1 MNNSHNAIIIG
12 LGGPRGDDA
21 AGWVAVDRL
30 AERPPR
36 GVRLVKTGDC
46 LSLAALLC
54 EASYP
59 FTVIVDAA
67 APCGRPGTIRSF
79 DLDEISLERGSAW
92 STHGVG
98 LIEALELVAA
108 LGDTIQRLRLHT
120 IEAKTVGQACGLSRE
135 VDSALDR
142 VVETILA
149 DFAEAQAHA

>member
-1 MNNSHNAIIIG
+1 MNINYHAIIIG

-21 AGWVAVDRL
+21 AGWIAVDRL
-30 AERPPR
+30 AERSPR
-36 GVRLVKTGDC
+36 GVSLMKSGDC

-54 EASYP
+54 EVSYP

-67 APCGRPGTIRSF
+67 APRDRPGTIRSF

-108 LGDTIQRLRLHT
+108 LGHTIQRLRLHT
-120 IEAKTVGQACGLSRE
+120 IEAKTVDQAFGLSRE
-135 VDSALDR
+135 VDSAIDGL
-142 VVETILA
+142 VETILA
-149 DFAEAQAHA
+149 DFAEAQTYA